1 MTAPLE
7 ALEATYRV
15 GSRRLVD
22 RVSLRARAGELLA
35 IAGPNGAGKSTLLRV
50 LAGDLEPHDGEV
62 RVHGRPLGAYRLR
75 ELALLRA
82 VMPQDTVLAFPYTV
96 RELVEL
102 GRYRRADDGA
112 VAAALRAADI
122 ADLSSRRWPTLS
134 GGEQGR
140 TTLARVLA
148 QDTPILLLDEPTSSL
163 DIAHQE
169 RVLALAAGLA
179 RSGRTVVA
187 ILHDLNLAALHA
199 DRIALMRDGELVAC
213 GEPWRALEPTLLR
226 DVFRTDVSVIP
237 HPETDRPLV
246 VARPLPRDGV

>member
-1 MTAPLE
+1 MTAPIE

-35 IAGPNGAGKSTLLRV
+35 IAGPNGAGKSTLLRL
-50 LAGDLEPHDGEV
+50 LAGDLEPHKGEV
-62 RVHGRPLGAYRLR
+62 RLLGRPLRAYRLR
-75 ELALLRA
+75 ELARLRA

-102 GRYRRADDGA
+102 GRYRRADEHA

-122 ADLSSRRWPTLS
+122 AGLATRRWPTLS

-169 RVLALAAGLA
+169 RVLSLAAGLA
-179 RSGRTVVA
+179 RDGRTVIAV
-187 ILHDLNLAALHA
+187 LHDLNLAALHA

-213 GEPWRALEPTLLR
+213 AQPWQALEPELLR
-226 DVFRTDVSVIP
+226 HVFQTRVSVIP
-237 HPETDRPLV
+237 HPDTDRPLV